1 MTLEQLENLM
11 GRAGLTQHQTRE
23 LLPAIDA
30 YATTQ
35 CETAIDLIEHQPMCG
50 KPAGHTGKCS
60 PAPLWHALTLT
71 PEVGS
76 RCGAVGVNTT
86 NTRLVNCPD
95 CLKEGSP

>member
-23 LLPAIDA
+23 LLPAIHA
-30 YATTQ
+30 YATSQ
-35 CETAIDLIEHQPMCG
+35 ASAAIDLIDQ
-50 KPAGHTGKCS
+50 
-60 PAPLWHALTLT
+60 PLWHALTLT

-95 CLKEGSP
+95 CLKAGAG